1 MNGWVLDGAMRL
13 TVVGLIALLGLFA
26 MFCGY
31 QAMLLLV
38 EMRFADGGCRGGV
51 SLGFAVAAYMLARY
65 RYDLLDV

>member
-1 MNGWVLDGAMRL
+1 MNGSILDGAMRF
-13 TVVGLIALLGLFA
+13 TVVGLIAILGLLA

-38 EMRFADGGCRGGV
+38 DARFADGGGRAGV
-51 SLGFAVAAYMLARY
+51 SFGFAVASYMLARY